1 MKLGEDA
8 GRSEGVQAKRG
19 GCSARQPPNVSVPGE
34 TNVPTYDYRCQECD
48 HEFRVIESIS
58 SHEAAEPPVFGVQE
72 LEGRARLHGHQ
83 REDLEEELR
92 GGGGMRRDLPE
103 WELDLQNKDGE
114 PYMGEIVA
122 NLIAEGFTGEQVF
135 VTDDGRLIVYDPS
148 HYEHW
153 DYGVLGEADEDEVGE
168 ALEGMF
174 DRTEFI
180 RVMSLLGMQAAGS

>member
-1 MKLGEDA
+1 
-8 GRSEGVQAKRG
+8 
-19 GCSARQPPNVSVPGE
+19 
-34 TNVPTYDYRCQECD
+34 
-48 HEFRVIESIS
+48 
-58 SHEAAEPPVFGVQE
+58 
-72 LEGRARLHGHQ
+72 
-83 REDLEEELR
+83 
-92 GGGGMRRDLPE
+92 MRRDLPE

-114 PYMGEIVA
+114 PYVGEIVA

-148 HYEHW
+148 HYEYW